1 MSKLFL
7 QVLKETDPS
16 EGLLGASKL
25 EQVRQKHRWK
35 AGLKIGIEVGW
46 GQGAVLWTEPLNC
59 VIWPYLQVN
68 RVRIEFNCRTASWS
82 VGQPTML
89 GGVGKNICISELH
102 AKS

>member
-25 EQVRQKHRWK
+25 EQVRQKHRWQ
-35 AGLKIGIEVGW
+35 AGLKIGIEVRWEWGW

-59 VIWPYLQVN
+59 VI
-68 RVRIEFNCRTASWS
+68 
-82 VGQPTML
+82 
-89 GGVGKNICISELH
+89 
-102 AKS
+102 